1 MSGILGVHLYFPV
14 SKNPSFMALCKRC
27 MIPIQPRVAP
37 QTSQRLLGK
46 NGCMSKIIVVAT
58 PVFLLLMALE
68 FFWSRTRAS
77 RTAGQQIY
85 RLNDAI
91 NSVSLGIISQ
101 LSGVLTKVLT
111 MGIYTVV
118 FGTVAAS
125 PRMEF
130 WNAWYGMVLALIFYD
145 LCYYWQHRAGHV
157 VALFWAAHV
166 AHHQSQH
173 YNLST
178 ALRQTSS
185 GAFLGWIFYLPM
197 ALAGVPPLV
206 MGTVAMI
213 DLLYQ
218 FWVHTEQV
226 GKLGWFDRWFCSPS
240 NHRVHHAVNDRYID
254 KNYGGILVLWDRLF
268 GSFQEEHEKCV
279 YGTRSPLN
287 SWDPLWANAE
297 VYWALAQASWRTRNW
312 SDKVRVWFKPP
323 GWQPADLARSHP
335 YPAFTLESV
344 TTYDPP
350 LTTGQQWF
358 AALQFVVAL
367 VAVSVF
373 LWNADPMDT
382 GEAAL
387 WVGAL
392 AAAMWALGLF
402 MQGRLSMLEVLV
414 LESAALATLGSIGLL
429 ELALVFKPLTM
440 AIAIVFVAVRAHSAR
455 AGAAFPH
462 QFDALLIGA
471 LLFSLG
477 GDVLLMLPGNYFIP
491 GLASFLVAH
500 LFYIHLFRQGQTWF
514 PSRRALAA
522 VLGFGA
528 VVYALLWSHLGD
540 PVLQLAVAA
549 YVTVISLMAAQA
561 MGRATVLG
569 NASARWVA
577 VGACVFMAS
586 DALIA
591 IDKFLTPV
599 PLAPLWILA
608 TYYCAQMLIVHH
620 ARSAIGEPSTKP
632 WTSMGSCA

>member
-1 MSGILGVHLYFPV
+1 MSRILGVHLYFSV

-27 MIPIQPRVAP
+27 MTSNHPRVDP
-37 QTSQRLLGK
+37 QTTKRLLGK
-46 NGCMSKIIVVAT
+46 NARMSKIIVFAT
-58 PVFLLLMALE
+58 PVFLLLIALE

-77 RTAGQQIY
+77 RTAGQQVY

-91 NSVSLGIISQ
+91 NSISLGILSQ
-101 LSGVLTKVLT
+101 LSGVLTKVLSV
-111 MGIYTVV
+111 GIYTVV
-118 FGTVAAS
+118 FGAVAWY
-125 PRMEF
+125 PHPEF
-130 WNAWYGMVLALIFYD
+130 WNTWYGLLLALIFYD

-197 ALAGVPPLV
+197 AVAGVPPLV
-206 MGTVAMI
+206 FGTVALV

-240 NHRVHHAVNDRYID
+240 NHRVHHAVNDGYID

-279 YGTRSPLN
+279 YGTRGQLN

-297 VYWALAQASWRTRNW
+297 VYWALAQASWRTRHW
-312 SDKVRVWFKPP
+312 GDKVRVWFKPP

-335 YPAFTLESV
+335 YPTFQLEAV

-350 LTTGQQWF
+350 LSRGQHWF
-358 AALQFVVAL
+358 AALQFVLAL
-367 VAVSVF
+367 VAVSLF
-373 LWNADPMDT
+373 LWNADPMGS

-392 AAAMWALGLF
+392 SAAMWGLGLF
-402 MQGRLSMLEVLV
+402 MQGRLSTLELLV
-414 LESAALATLGSIGLL
+414 LESAAVATLGSVGLL
-429 ELALVFKPLTM
+429 DLALVFKPLTM
-440 AIAIVFVAVRAHSAR
+440 AIAIVFVASRAYST
-455 AGAAFPH
+455 GAKALFHH
-462 QFDALLIGA
+462 QFDTLLVGA
-471 LLFSLG
+471 LLFSLV
-477 GDVLLMLPGNYFIP
+477 GDVFLMLPGGNYFIP

-500 LFYIHLFRQGQTWF
+500 LFYIALFRQGQAWF
-514 PSRRALAA
+514 PHRAAL
-522 VLGFGA
+522 
-528 VVYALLWSHLGD
+528 VYALALGASMYAVLWGSLGD
-540 PVLQLAVAA
+540 PVLKVAVAA

-561 MGRATVLG
+561 IGRARVLDDA
-569 NASARWVA
+569 ASRWVA

-591 IDKFLTPV
+591 VDKFLTPV
-599 PLAPLWILA
+599 PLAPLWILG
-608 TYYCAQMLIVHH
+608 TYYCAQMVIVHH
-620 ARSAIGEPSTKP
+620 ARPAPPISPAHR
-632 WTSMGSCA
+632 